1 MPLWGCSVERLQ
13 KKRGQ
18 IQEDRTGN
26 CTVMWWTD
34 AVRIVTCSHLGLDD
48 VIICS
53 KALGSFHLK
62 QCEGH
67 RACSTYFTWNSEIR
81 VTKKTSTIFFILVLF
96 TIWFHST
103 QINQILC
110 SFCWTWLKQSLV
122 CSYYYSP
129 QLVDTKLYMF
139 GYWRHLLDSQ
149 ISGNTW
155 SSSVLCNSLWCLSNE
170 PFITKLINRLVTSL
184 RIIWFDGRSFFTNF
198 VRQICVQ
205 IIWHKY

>member
-1 MPLWGCSVERLQ
+1 MRLQ
-13 KKRGQ
+13 CWAITEKEGTDPGGPNRQ
-18 IQEDRTGN
+18 LYSHVMDR
-26 CTVMWWTD
+26 
-34 AVRIVTCSHLGLDD
+34 RCSHRNLQPLGAGWCHYLL
-48 VIICS
+48 
-53 KALGSFHLK
+53 KGSRVVSSETVWGPQSLFYLFHMELWD
-62 QCEGH
+62 QGH
-67 RACSTYFTWNSEIR
+67 KENFNY
-81 VTKKTSTIFFILVLF
+81 FFILVLF